1 MLALTRKEGERIVL
15 LVPDG
20 EDQVEIVVEGSESRS
35 GTARLGIDA
44 PQKGRIV
51 REELIRTPAGVAR

>member
-20 EDQVEIVVEGSESRS
+20 EDQVEIVVEVSESRS

-44 PQKGRIV
+44 PQKVRIA
-51 REELIRTPAGVAR
+51 REELIRTASGVAR

>member
-15 LVPDG
+15 LVPAG
-20 EDQVEIVVEGSESRS
+20 EDQVEIVVEVSESRS

-44 PQKGRIV
+44 PQKVRIV
-51 REELIRTPAGVAR
+51 REALIRTPAGVAR